1 MDWRYTYGQ
10 WLRTLRHDRGLTQR
24 GLADLAGVP
33 QSSISE
39 IESGRREPS
48 LSLFSRIVESA
59 GCEVQVQIVEP
70 RRRGVVAA
78 ARAISERLFGEKY
91 DDLPAAIRWD
101 GALRAGIDLQDALRK
116 ADLEGFRLLS
126 DTPPPFTGERKWDAF
141 IAAVVEQ
148 ESCNRNIPAPLW
160 TDEPTRFQR
169 PFWYLSDYEQLH
181 EWELSTAPGA
191 FVRHGVLA
199 AREELA
205 SV

>member
-1 MDWRYTYGQ
+1 MYSQ
-10 WLRTLRHDRGLTQR
+10 LLRRFRSDSGLTQR

-33 QSSISE
+33 QSSIAE

-48 LSLFSRIVESA
+48 LSLFSRIVEAA

-91 DDLPAAIRWD
+91 DGLPAAIRWD
-101 GALRAGIDLQDALRK
+101 GALRAGIDLQDTLRK
-116 ADLEGFRLLS
+116 ASPEEFRLLS
-126 DTPPPFTGERKWDAF
+126 DTPPPLTGERKWDAF

-148 ESCNRNIPAPLW
+148 EACDRGISTPRW

-181 EWELSTAPGA
+181 DWELATAPGA

-205 SV
+205 SI